1 MQNDFYKM
9 CTVFF
14 VTLTHCYLPESV
26 GQNILCNKFI
36 IILRNRFLLNCFRLI
51 IIFLSLEFFFLVS
64 ENGLFFCYFY
74 TAAFFIIQKRLVFS
88 LVFFSAALLY
98 RRAQITKKFLYK

>member
-36 IILRNRFLLNCFRLI
+36 IILRNRFLLDCFRLI

-64 ENGLFFCYFY
+64 ENGLFFCYF
-74 TAAFFIIQKRLVFS
+74 IQQHFS
-88 LVFFSAALLY
+88 LY
-98 RRAQITKKFLYK
+98 KKD